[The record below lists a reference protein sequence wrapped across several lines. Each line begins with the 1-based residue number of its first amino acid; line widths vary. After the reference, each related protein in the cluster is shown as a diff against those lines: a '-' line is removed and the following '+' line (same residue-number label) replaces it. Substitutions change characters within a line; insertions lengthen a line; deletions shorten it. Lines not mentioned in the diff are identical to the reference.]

1 MKTRIE
7 EMMMNINLVL
17 GDVEEQ
23 IMNLETGKYENED
36 LRDEIRTMTDGQLI
50 VLRKLGLITEEQ
62 EVQERKRIQPEAATT
77 RKPLTQKQLI
87 DYCNLH
93 QPRWLCGSCHFLG
106 AECKVFREKYGMI
119 PMDEESLHPDRYTD
133 EVLGDG
139 EE

>member
-87 DYCNLH
+87 D
-93 QPRWLCGSCHFLG
+93 
-106 AECKVFREKYGMI
+106 
-119 PMDEESLHPDRYTD
+119 
-133 EVLGDG
+133 
-139 EE
+139 